1 MLVLPNKVASVWQK
15 FLDDNRVLVYKYIVR
30 EIKRGLEQ
38 EKNSIDLFRFEDGS
52 MTSTIVSAQYI
63 HTLEYALSLFI
74 KAEEFEYAGR
84 TEAVMRMY
92 YAQVLINE
100 TKNKRT

>member
-1 MLVLPNKVASVWQK
+1 
-15 FLDDNRVLVYKYIVR
+15 
-30 EIKRGLEQ
+30 
-38 EKNSIDLFRFEDGS
+38 
-52 MTSTIVSAQYI
+52 VSAQYI